1 MLRFIVSF
9 TLVVMCWAVLVQL
22 YVAPLW
28 AGPLAA
34 GALFVFVV
42 LGQRWFTLRE
52 RLLLFASVVVT
63 IAAFLV
69 SHAPWLLILSALERA
84 AFLAA
89 FMLLLA
95 LLKEAASTSDAVLGV
110 GQYLTKQPPGRRYL
124 ANHVGG
130 HVLGVPLNFGVLSL
144 LGPLIQR
151 GVRADAES
159 NPLVAEIRER
169 RQLTALA
176 RGFSAIIAWSPTS
189 VSQATIPVMVIG
201 AEAFPVAAMG
211 FCVMVV
217 MIFIGWAEDKLR
229 FKSLRAKLDAQGI
242 QVPVEHPVFP
252 ARDFKWFL
260 GICLLMVALAVSF
273 MLVFNVRIVPALM
286 LAAPLIT
293 CFWFWLQNRS
303 SARARELTLARCK
316 RLVSDTLPSVSPEA
330 ITLSAAGY
338 VGMVAGGL
346 IPGESFAETLGL
358 ETISP
363 VIIYIA
369 VAGIMPLASCIAM
382 PPMMVGTFFAAMLT
396 SQILPEL
403 DMSMLGFAIAM
414 GWMLNLTGS
423 PFGATNLI
431 LSRVTGLPGTTLSW
445 RWNGVYTLLMFA
457 VVVAAMIGFANLRS

>member
-1 MLRFIVSF
+1 MSS
-9 TLVVMCWAVLVQL
+9 TLVVMCAAVLLQL
-22 YVAPLW
+22 YLAPLW

-34 GALFVFVV
+34 SALFAFVIT
-42 LGQRWFTLRE
+42 GQRWFSLRE
-52 RLLLFASVVVT
+52 RLLLLAGAVVS
-63 IAAFLV
+63 IAAFIV
-69 SHAPWLLILSALERA
+69 SDMPWPLILSAMERA

-95 LLKEAASTSDAVLGV
+95 LLKEAASTSDAVREV

-151 GVRADAES
+151 GVRADAKS

-189 VSQATIPVMVIG
+189 VAQAMIPVMVIG
-201 AEAFPVAAMG
+201 ADAFSVSVMG
-211 FCVMVV
+211 FCVVVV
-217 MIFIGWAEDKLR
+217 MIFVGWSEDRFR
-229 FKSLRAKLDAQGI
+229 FKSLRAKLNAQGI

-252 ARDFKWFL
+252 SRDFKVFM
-260 GICLLMVALAVSF
+260 GICGLLVGLALLFMAGFKVS
-273 MLVFNVRIVPALM
+273 IVPALM
-286 LAAPLIT
+286 LASPVVT
-293 CFWFWLQNRS
+293 CFWFWLQNRTS
-303 SARARELTLARCK
+303 ERAGELTIERCK
-316 RLVSDTLPSVSPEA
+316 GLMRETLPSVSPEA
-330 ITLSAAGY
+330 VTLSAAGY

-346 IPGESFAETLGL
+346 VPGDAFAEEFGL
-358 ETISP
+358 ANISP
-363 VIIYIA
+363 VFIYIA
-369 VAGIMPLASCIAM
+369 VAAIMPIASCVAM

-396 SQILPEL
+396 STVLPAL

-431 LSRVTGLPGTTLSW
+431 LSRVTGIPGTTLSW
-445 RWNGVYTLLMFA
+445 RWNGAYTLVMFA
-457 VVVAAMIGFANLRS
+457 VVVIATILFAYLRS